1 MNALQKKDQDQIS
14 PKEALL
20 LLKEGN
26 QRFVSKK
33 QISRDYQLQI
43 NQTSTGQ
50 FPFAAVLSCIDSR
63 VPAEIVFDQGIGD
76 IFSARIAGNFV
87 NTDILGSLEFA
98 CKLAGSKLILVLG
111 HTSCGAIKGACDN
124 AKLGNLTSML
134 ENFSESLSSV
144 KTPQDPGSRN
154 SSNTEF
160 VNQVCE
166 KNVELTINKI
176 LSDSPFLNEM
186 NSNGE
191 INIVGGIYDVST
203 GKVRYID

>member
-176 LSDSPFLNEM
+176 LSDSPLLNEM

>member
-14 PKEALL
+14 PKQALQ

-33 QISRDYQLQI
+33 QFSRDYQLQI

-134 ENFSESLSSV
+134 ENFSEALSSV
-144 KTPQDPGSRN
+144 ETPQDPDSRN
-154 SSNTEF
+154 SSNAEF

-176 LSDSPFLNEM
+176 LSDSPLLNEM

-203 GKVRYID
+203 GKVRYLN

>member
-14 PKEALL
+14 PKEALQ

-26 QRFVSKK
+26 QRFVGKK

-134 ENFSESLSSV
+134 ENFSEALSSV
-144 KTPQDPGSRN
+144 ETPQDPGSRN

-176 LSDSPFLNEM
+176 LSDSPLLNEM

-203 GKVRYID
+203 GKVRYLN

>member
-1 MNALQKKDQDQIS
+1 M
-14 PKEALL
+14 E
-20 LLKEGN
+20 
-26 QRFVSKK
+26 
-33 QISRDYQLQI
+33 
-43 NQTSTGQ
+43 TG
-50 FPFAAVLSCIDSR
+50 
-63 VPAEIVFDQGIGD
+63 QGIGD

-134 ENFSESLSSV
+134 ENFSEALSAV
-144 KTPQDPGSRN
+144 ETPQDPSSRN

-176 LSDSPFLNEM
+176 LSDSPILNEM

>member
-134 ENFSESLSSV
+134 ENFSEALSSV

-176 LSDSPFLNEM
+176 LSDSPLLNEM